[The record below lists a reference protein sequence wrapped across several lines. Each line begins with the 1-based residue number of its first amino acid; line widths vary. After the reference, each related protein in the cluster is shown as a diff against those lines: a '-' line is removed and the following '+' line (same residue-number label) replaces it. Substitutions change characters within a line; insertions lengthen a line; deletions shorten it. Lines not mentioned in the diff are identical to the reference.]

1 MGIKVLLVV
10 KEIEGAEPLGAL
22 YIAGCLQRA
31 GHECKFV
38 GTRGNRVEDEVRR
51 FAPRVIATVESRG
64 VHRPRSRR
72 RHVHRL
78 RQPREAAT
86 HPSAESDH
94 AGDLEPTGIARCG
107 LPRPMPQRMRR
118 AMRRPRSCA
127 AMPAS
132 MPRSIASSIARACR
146 FRTTCSNSSQP
157 DGCATHAPA
166 PSATMPTRSQCTS
179 TWRASEPEYTHSSL
193 LRAALACAVIGA

>member
-10 KEIEGAEPLGAL
+10 EEIEGAEPLGAL

-64 VHRPRSRR
+64 VHRARSRR

-94 AGDLEPTGIARCG
+94 AGDLEPTGSARCRRRCPGRCRSGCVERCADRDRAPRCRRRCQGRSRAASQGHAGSGQLARIARSRMAARRTRQ
-107 LPRPMPQRMRR
+107 RPARPCQLDHSARRRGAPVSRR
-118 AMRRPRSCA
+118 ARTARCFAPRS
-127 AMPAS
+127 
-132 MPRSIASSIARACR
+132 RV
-146 FRTTCSNSSQP
+146 
-157 DGCATHAPA
+157 
-166 PSATMPTRSQCTS
+166 
-179 TWRASEPEYTHSSL
+179 L
-193 LRAALACAVIGA
+193 